1 MKFSIISTFIL
12 CTSVVL
18 GAPTAHSGTDLWRR
32 TDTAK
37 DWDNVANHHL
47 LPGYQLRS
55 KNVDGVCDAGV
66 TQMSGYLDTA
76 DDKHFF
82 YWFFEA
88 QNQTKGKD
96 TPLVIWLNGG
106 PGCSSLG
113 GLLTA
118 LGPCLISDDGNS
130 TTRNPYGWNQN
141 ANMLFIDQP
150 TNVGF
155 SYGTPV
161 SNSTAAAEDF
171 VALMQLFYTSYPQY
185 ASSELHVFGES
196 YAGHYIPAIGSAIID
211 HNTQANHTELPLKSI
226 GIGNGLYDA
235 HNQYK
240 YMSKMGCNSTYE
252 PIFSQELCDQMDT
265 DYGYCARMI
274 DDCFSN
280 SDANK
285 CSTATMYCATAV
297 VGMYT
302 YEDPLTNPY
311 DVRSKCEVPGDCYL
325 KSANAAA
332 FLNQTSVQQMLNA
345 KETSFQ
351 TCSPDVQL
359 TFMLDNDVIRSYI
372 DQLARIL
379 DAGVPALI
387 YNGDADWICNHYGV
401 KSTLEEMKWNGQS
414 AFNSAQD
421 TLWLVNTKPA
431 GEARTSGGLTFLK
444 VYESGHMVPMDQPEN
459 SLDMLNRWLSN
470 TSF

>member
-1 MKFSIISTFIL
+1 MKFNIISSFIL

-18 GAPTAHSGTDLWRR
+18 GVPTAHSGTDLWRR

-211 HNTQANHTELPLKSI
+211 HNTQANHTELPL
-226 GIGNGLYDA
+226 
-235 HNQYK
+235 
-240 YMSKMGCNSTYE
+240 
-252 PIFSQELCDQMDT
+252 
-265 DYGYCARMI
+265 
-274 DDCFSN
+274 
-280 SDANK
+280 
-285 CSTATMYCATAV
+285 
-297 VGMYT
+297 
-302 YEDPLTNPY
+302 
-311 DVRSKCEVPGDCYL
+311 
-325 KSANAAA
+325 
-332 FLNQTSVQQMLNA
+332 
-345 KETSFQ
+345 
-351 TCSPDVQL
+351 
-359 TFMLDNDVIRSYI
+359 
-372 DQLARIL
+372 
-379 DAGVPALI
+379 
-387 YNGDADWICNHYGV
+387 
-401 KSTLEEMKWNGQS
+401 
-414 AFNSAQD
+414 
-421 TLWLVNTKPA
+421 
-431 GEARTSGGLTFLK
+431 
-444 VYESGHMVPMDQPEN
+444 
-459 SLDMLNRWLSN
+459 
-470 TSF
+470 